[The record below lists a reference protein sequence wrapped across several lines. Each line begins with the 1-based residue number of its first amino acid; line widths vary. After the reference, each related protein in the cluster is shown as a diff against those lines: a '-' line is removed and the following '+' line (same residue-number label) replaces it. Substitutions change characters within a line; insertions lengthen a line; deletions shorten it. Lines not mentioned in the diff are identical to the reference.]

1 MVASVSC
8 PSKPMCQTGNS
19 LVSLLETPLEL
30 LGQKRGM
37 ETGRKSVPP
46 HTPTLCACTW
56 GFYAL
61 QHPPKYACWVEKVC
75 QGLWGLDRDL
85 GSVQV
90 RGGTS
95 DSLLPLS
102 SPTTALRNESDNSAI
117 EEVILLARHR
127 ALPAIGTR

>member
-1 MVASVSC
+1 MWSPVFPAPVKPCVSDWKLS
-8 PSKPMCQTGNS
+8 P
-19 LVSLLETPLEL
+19 VRLLETPPEL

-46 HTPTLCACTW
+46 HTLTLCACTW

-61 QHPPKYACWVEKVC
+61 QHPPKYACWVERVC

-85 GSVQV
+85 GW
-90 RGGTS
+90 GTS

-102 SPTTALRNESDNSAI
+102 SPATALRNESDNSAT